1 MIRSARI
8 GKAVFVGAMLSL
20 VSGLTWAHID
30 GPDPRV
36 TGAPG
41 DEPRAC
47 TACHFGSELNS
58 GRGSVTIVLPNGNS
72 YTPGVKQHIQ
82 VNVSDP
88 DQRRWGFQMTAR
100 RASNLAAAQA
110 GDFNP

>member
-20 VSGLTWAHID
+20 VSGLALAHIE

-47 TACHFGSELNS
+47 TACHFGSDLNS
-58 GRGSVTIVLPNGNS
+58 GPGSVAIILPNGNT

-82 VNVSDP
+82 VSVSEAS
-88 DQRRWGFQMTAR
+88 QRRWGFQITAR
-100 RASNLAAAQA
+100 QASDL
-110 GDFNP
+110 